1 MIFCESY
8 NNVGGGQRI
17 LKKLKDIYTGKLNG
31 NGAFFL
37 TAPSEELYSFF
48 GVKETFA
55 VDYSRFNSF
64 GNSKSK
70 LFLFRSILLIPWFVI
85 YTIRSVFMLRRIDG
99 DLVVLDIRA
108 LLLMLP
114 VKWIC
119 NKKMFFYAVGGS
131 PMSTS
136 LNLFLTRLTDKVF
149 FISKELAI
157 EFGNPEGQVV
167 FNSIDTKKWISDM
180 SNRAKDFVYVGSISQ
195 QKGLHSIVESFIRSD
210 MSVTIDVYGEYPAG
224 MEYYREYLEDLVENS
239 AVELNFFGN
248 VENMNELLREYK
260 YFLFGSLRNSKI
272 AHKGVDYYAAS
283 SEGSPTVIIE
293 AILSGLYVFASD
305 STGVLH
311 LKEFLGNVSIVDWEQ
326 FHFTNEAL
334 EVAQYKEVS
343 KEKTSRFDYEKN
355 YTTMLESMK

>member
-8 NNVGGGQRI
+8 NNIGGGQRI
-17 LKKLKDIYTGKLNG
+17 LKKLHDVYTGKLNG
-31 NGAFFL
+31 SGAFFL
-37 TAPSEELYSFF
+37 TAPSDELYSFL
-48 GVKETFA
+48 ESENTFA

-70 LFLFRSILLIPWFVI
+70 LLLFRSILLIPWLMI
-85 YTIRSVFMLRRIDG
+85 YTVRAVFMLSKVEG
-99 DLVVLDIRA
+99 DLVVLDLRA

-131 PMSTS
+131 PMSTRVNS
-136 LNLFLTRLTDKVF
+136 LLTRLTDKVF
-149 FISKELAI
+149 FISEELAI

-167 FNSIDTKKWISDM
+167 YNSIDTNKWNSNM
-180 SNRAKDFVYVGSISQ
+180 SSREKDFVYIGSISQ
-195 QKGLHSIVESFIRSD
+195 QKGLHRIVESFIRSD
-210 MSVTIDVYGEYPAG
+210 MSVTIDVYGDYPAG
-224 MEYYREYLEDLVENS
+224 MEYYREYLEDLVDNS
-239 AVELNFFGN
+239 TVKLNFFGN
-248 VENMNELLREYK
+248 VENINQLIREYK

-272 AHKGVDYYAAS
+272 VHKGVDYYAAS

-311 LKEFLGNVSIVDWEQ
+311 LKDFLGNVSIVDWER
-326 FHFTNEAL
+326 FHFTDEVLEA
-334 EVAQYKEVS
+334 AHYKEVS
-343 KEKTSRFDYEKN
+343 QEITSQFDYEKN
-355 YTTMLESMK
+355 YAAMLKSMK

>member
-8 NNVGGGQRI
+8 NNIGGGQRI
-17 LKKLKDIYTGKLNG
+17 LKKLKEVYTTKLDG
-31 NGAFFL
+31 SGAFFL
-37 TAPSEELYSFF
+37 TAPSKELYSFF
-48 GVKETFA
+48 GSHDTFA

-70 LFLFRSILLIPWFVI
+70 LFLLRSFLLIPWFVV
-85 YTIRSVFMLRRIDG
+85 YTLRTVFKIRKIEG

-131 PMSTS
+131 PMPRR
-136 LNLFLTRLTDKVF
+136 LNFFLTRLTNKVY
-149 FISKELAI
+149 FISEELAI
-157 EFGNPEGQVV
+157 EFGNPEGKVV
-167 FNSIDTKKWISDM
+167 FNSIDTKKWISNM
-180 SNRAKDFVYVGSISQ
+180 SNREKDFVYVGSISQ

-210 MSVTIDVYGEYPAG
+210 MSITIDVYGEYPAG
-224 MEYYREYLEDLVENS
+224 MEYYKEYLEDLIENS
-239 AVELNFFGN
+239 SVKLNFFGN
-248 VENMNELLREYK
+248 VESMNELLCQYK

-272 AHKGVDYYAAS
+272 VHRGVNYYAAS

-311 LKEFLGNVSIVDWEQ
+311 LKELLGNVSIVDWEQ
-326 FHFTNEAL
+326 FHFTDEAL
-334 EVAQYKEVS
+334 EAAQYKEVS
-343 KEKTSRFDYEKN
+343 QEKTSQFDYEKN
-355 YTTMLESMK
+355 YTAMLKSMK